1 MMNIKRLF
9 ARSISELASGA
20 TYFSSPAKGFRVLMY
35 HAIGAPAL
43 GDSLGIFT
51 VTLENFR
58 HQMTQLASQRR
69 SELTAFSE
77 PINLDVGNRIAI
89 TFDDGYIDTFEVA
102 APIMAELN
110 IPFTVFVV
118 SEFVRTR
125 KPGFLC
131 QSSLRELASL
141 PGVQIGSHGANHVP
155 LTKCDRITLKN
166 ELLSSKSF
174 LEDILGK
181 EVCAISYPF
190 GSVDIR
196 VRDAA
201 LAAGYRL
208 GASSVAGINKIG
220 RDPMIFS
227 RTEIL
232 SHDNEKT
239 FSQKLRGNW
248 DWYRWR
254 TGDVFL

>member
-1 MMNIKRLF
+1 MINMRRLF
-9 ARSISELASGA
+9 ARSISEAISGA
-20 TYFSSPAKGFRVLMY
+20 TRFSSPSEGFRVLMY
-35 HAIGAPAL
+35 HAIGTPAF
-43 GDSLGIFT
+43 GDSLGIFS
-51 VTLENFR
+51 VTPEKFR
-58 HQMTQLASQRR
+58 YQMTQLANYKC

-77 PINLDVGNRIAI
+77 PLNLQAGNRVAV
-89 TFDDGYIDTFEVA
+89 TFDDGYLDNFEVA
-102 APIMAELN
+102 GPIMVELN

-118 SEFVRTR
+118 SEFVRNR

-131 QSSLRELASL
+131 LSSLRALASL
-141 PGVQIGSHGANHVP
+141 PGAQIGAHGANHVP
-155 LTKCDRITLKN
+155 LTKCDNKTLKN
-166 ELLSSKSF
+166 ELISSKHF

-181 EVCAISYPF
+181 EVCTISYPY
-190 GSVDIR
+190 GAVDIR

-208 GASSVAGINKIG
+208 GASSVAGLNKIG

-232 SHDNEKT
+232 SYDDKRV
-239 FSQKLRGNW
+239 FFQKLKGNW

-254 TGDVFL
+254 TGDVCA